1 MLKNEILYEVDY
13 TLTNELANEGLKS
26 WFMKKHKIFNY
37 GTLIIGIM
45 SIIPGVWDTAM
56 KSYVTGAY
64 FLGASVIL
72 LLLHFFGYKLNAMAE
87 INALHKIFGT
97 SEHCGEFKL
106 KFYED
111 MFEQSTKVA
120 TKKIM
125 YSELL
130 DYKETANLL
139 IMSASGRKLYFVSKE
154 KMEFETSEEFVEFI
168 KGKIAK
174 GEKEKQ
180 ETEGKKISEV
190 IAATNEKVK

>member
-1 MLKNEILYEVDY
+1 MLSNEILYEVNY

-37 GTLIIGIM
+37 GTLLIGVM
-45 SIIPGVWDTAM
+45 SIIPGIWDTAM

-64 FLGASVIL
+64 FLGASAIL
-72 LLLHFFGYKLNAMAE
+72 LVLHFFGYKLNAMAE
-87 INALHKIFGT
+87 IGALHKIFGT
-97 SEHCGEFKL
+97 NEHCGEFKL

-111 MFEQSTKVA
+111 MFEQSTKIA

-125 YSELL
+125 YTELL

-154 KMEFETSEEFVEFI
+154 KIADEKIEEFVEFI
-168 KGKIAK
+168 KNKISEDKNFDAK
-174 GEKEKQ
+174 KE
-180 ETEGKKISEV
+180 EKKISEV
-190 IAATNEKVK
+190 IATTNEKIK